1 MFLNLTFIHD
11 AFDIGNPSGVHKV
24 FVSEFFPMESSWDLS
39 LKNPSQKKKPSLKE
53 NPSNKP
59 LSKKPPPKKPL
70 SEKKNSL

>member
-39 LKNPSQKKKPSLKE
+39 LKNLSK
-53 NPSNKP
+53 KP
-59 LSKKPPPKKPL
+59 LSKKKTLSKRKPL
-70 SEKKNSL
+70 